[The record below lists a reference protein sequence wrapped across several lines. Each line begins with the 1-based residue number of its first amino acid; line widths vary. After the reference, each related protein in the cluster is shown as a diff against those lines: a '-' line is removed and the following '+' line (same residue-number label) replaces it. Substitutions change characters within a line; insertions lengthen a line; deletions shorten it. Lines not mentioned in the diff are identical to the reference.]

1 MVFIGCKFIRQQTS
15 VTTNVFLAD
24 PCMPSSVQV
33 APRGKEGKRERR
45 DCVRKVLE
53 ERRIR

>member
-1 MVFIGCKFIRQQTS
+1 MQVYSSANVS

-45 DCVRKVLE
+45 DCVKKVLE

>member
-1 MVFIGCKFIRQQTS
+1 MVFIGCVYSSANVS

>member
-1 MVFIGCKFIRQQTS
+1 MFFIGCKFIRQQTS
-15 VTTNVFLAD
+15 VTTNVLLAD